1 MNTEDKPVVVTTPE
15 YPDAH
20 RASKSDYL
28 ELTIEDV
35 AIDTVIDIRD
45 YLKQNA
51 IPQKRTMYA
60 HELFRWLIKNL

>member
-1 MNTEDKPVVVTTPE
+1 MNTEDKPVVVMME
-15 YPDAH
+15 HPDTH
-20 RASKSDYL
+20 RASKSDYI
-28 ELTIEDV
+28 ELAIEDV

-51 IPQKRTMYA
+51 IPQKRPMYA